1 MKTLYQDLTPRS
13 GSAEEPPP
21 DEATDRVTPASDT
34 INPRDTLEASR
45 EALLAVQRALAA
57 NWEDAHPRIAV
68 VERNGLDTVYVST
81 ATHLGPQVR
90 GDIRGAVRAA
100 LAPYAKLAPY
110 TNVIFLTR
118 GRP

>member
-1 MKTLYQDLTPRS
+1 
-13 GSAEEPPP
+13 
-21 DEATDRVTPASDT
+21 
-34 INPRDTLEASR
+34 
-45 EALLAVQRALAA
+45 
-57 NWEDAHPRIAV
+57 V

-81 ATHLGPQVR
+81 ATRLDPRVR
-90 GDIRGAVRAA
+90 GDIRGAVRTA